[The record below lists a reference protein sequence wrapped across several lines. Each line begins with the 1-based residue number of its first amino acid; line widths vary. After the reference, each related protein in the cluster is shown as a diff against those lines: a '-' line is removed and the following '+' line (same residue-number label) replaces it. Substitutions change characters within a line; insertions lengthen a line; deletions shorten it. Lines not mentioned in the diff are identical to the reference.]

1 MFSDLPLAKM
11 PRSNKEKTFLKPLPK
26 LPMAQSVLPPD
37 KATLELMSIER
48 SLMISRAISSAR
60 NHGITLTHGSTNPGT
75 GDCAFESVIQN
86 NNDRTCFEK
95 KFPLPISYY
104 RRMWVT
110 DMANRTVDTDWNILS
125 RQEWLAG
132 W

>member
-1 MFSDLPLAKM
+1 
-11 PRSNKEKTFLKPLPK
+11 
-26 LPMAQSVLPPD
+26 
-37 KATLELMSIER
+37 
-48 SLMISRAISSAR
+48 MITRAITSAR
-60 NHGITLTHGSTNPGT
+60 NHGINLTHGSSNPGT

-86 NNDRTCFEK
+86 NNNRTCFEK
-95 KFPLPISYY
+95 KYPLSISYY

-132 W
+132 WQEMLVPGTYEHGIFF